1 MGQPADRNQE
11 YMMEMW
17 GTEALITD
25 YGSLAKKLQ
34 SNTEKRMLR
43 EIVEDDITPKK
54 HDFEHQN
61 EVHEKIR
68 NDNDYDDWSYGTEP
82 TWGHEW

>member
-17 GTEALITD
+17 GTEGLITD